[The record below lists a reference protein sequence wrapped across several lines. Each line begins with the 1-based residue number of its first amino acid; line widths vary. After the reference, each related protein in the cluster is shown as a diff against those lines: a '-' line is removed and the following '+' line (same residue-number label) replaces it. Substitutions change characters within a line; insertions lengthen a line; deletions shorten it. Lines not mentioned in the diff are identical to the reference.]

1 MTSRTSQK
9 LCVVEADGFLG
20 MAKIL
25 VIIVDDIPVA
35 MPTVLF
41 VTLVIDSSAI
51 AKENAIMTRAVVLAT
66 DVNADAMRVEVEDR
80 INKFVSRG
88 YRGLGVGI
96 ARSGDV
102 PVKECEWQMVGLLPL
117 FDLPRHDTAD
127 TVKKAIALGIAVKMV
142 TGDQKAI
149 AVETRHGLAQ
159 MIYDTDG
166 FALVFPEHK
175 FEIVK
180 HLQSLDKVV
189 GMTGDGVNDAP
200 ALVQVDIG
208 IAVDDATDAARA
220 ATDIVLVPPDLSVI
234 ITTIRMSRE
243 IFLRMKNY
251 AIYSIAMTTIV
262 LLAIITNSSGF
273 ESTGVETLC
282 VSCMKNYHDFFQDQY
297 QTCVMA
303 NNATGCGEM
312 TGSVPQAASVS
323 DVGTFRE
330 SVIDAYWTQYQEKYD
345 SSTKLFEDL
354 AAPQLAAERREA
366 GGAAYEGDYDVFTA
380 AQLGKGVALI
390 GNGEVSTTNERK
402 GSVRRSLVHLQVSIS
417 SQALLFVTR
426 TASSNN
432 WFFAEKLRNLLLV
445 AFVLAQIVT
454 SVIGWIDFDGYST
467 VLL

>member
-1 MTSRTSQK
+1 
-9 LCVVEADGFLG
+9 
-20 MAKIL
+20 
-25 VIIVDDIPVA
+25 
-35 MPTVLF
+35 
-41 VTLVIDSSAI
+41 
-51 AKENAIMTRAVVLAT
+51 
-66 DVNADAMRVEVEDR
+66 
-80 INKFVSRG
+80 
-88 YRGLGVGI
+88 
-96 ARSGDV
+96 
-102 PVKECEWQMVGLLPL
+102 
-117 FDLPRHDTAD
+117 
-127 TVKKAIALGIAVKMV
+127 
-142 TGDQKAI
+142 
-149 AVETRHGLAQ
+149 
-159 MIYDTDG
+159 
-166 FALVFPEHK
+166 
-175 FEIVK
+175 
-180 HLQSLDKVV
+180 
-189 GMTGDGVNDAP
+189 
-200 ALVQVDIG
+200 
-208 IAVDDATDAARA
+208 
-220 ATDIVLVPPDLSVI
+220 
-234 ITTIRMSRE
+234 
-243 IFLRMKNY
+243 
-251 AIYSIAMTTIV
+251 
-262 LLAIITNSSGF
+262 
-273 ESTGVETLC
+273 
-282 VSCMKNYHDFFQDQY
+282 MKNYHDFFQDQY

-303 NNATGCGEM
+303 NNATRYGEM

-330 SVIDAYWTQYQEKYD
+330 GVIDAYWTQYQEKYD

>member
-1 MTSRTSQK
+1 
-9 LCVVEADGFLG
+9 
-20 MAKIL
+20 
-25 VIIVDDIPVA
+25 
-35 MPTVLF
+35 
-41 VTLVIDSSAI
+41 
-51 AKENAIMTRAVVLAT
+51 
-66 DVNADAMRVEVEDR
+66 MRVEVEDR

-200 ALVQVDIG
+200 ALAQVDIG

-251 AIYSIAMTTIV
+251 AIYSIAMTDNVVASPHLDSWKLREVFISSISFGLWLSLLTIV
-262 LLAIITNSSGF
+262 LLAIITNSSCF

-366 GGAAYEGDYDVFTA
+366 VGRGWV
-380 AQLGKGVALI
+380 QPLGKGVALI
-390 GNGEVSTTNERK
+390 GNGEVSTTNEM
-402 GSVRRSLVHLQVSIS
+402 SIS

>member
-1 MTSRTSQK
+1 
-9 LCVVEADGFLG
+9 
-20 MAKIL
+20 
-25 VIIVDDIPVA
+25 
-35 MPTVLF
+35 
-41 VTLVIDSSAI
+41 
-51 AKENAIMTRAVVLAT
+51 
-66 DVNADAMRVEVEDR
+66 MRVEVEDR

-251 AIYSIAMTTIV
+251 AIYSIAMTVRIVFTFGILTLAWNWYYPPPPPILVVILAILNDGTILTISKDNVVASPHLDSWKLREVFISSISFGLWLSLLTIV
-262 LLAIITNSSGF
+262 LLAIITNSSCF

-366 GGAAYEGDYDVFTA
+366 VGRGWV
-380 AQLGKGVALI
+380 QP
-390 GNGEVSTTNERK
+390 
-402 GSVRRSLVHLQVSIS
+402 VSIS

>member
-1 MTSRTSQK
+1 
-9 LCVVEADGFLG
+9 
-20 MAKIL
+20 
-25 VIIVDDIPVA
+25 
-35 MPTVLF
+35 
-41 VTLVIDSSAI
+41 
-51 AKENAIMTRAVVLAT
+51 
-66 DVNADAMRVEVEDR
+66 MRVEVEDR

-142 TGDQKAI
+142 MGDQKAI

-200 ALVQVDIG
+200 ALAQVDIG

-251 AIYSIAMTTIV
+251 AIYSIAMTVRIVFTFGILTLDNVVASPHLDSWKLREVFISSISFGLWLSLLTIV
-262 LLAIITNSSGF
+262 LLAIITNSSCF

-366 GGAAYEGDYDVFTA
+366 VGRGWV
-380 AQLGKGVALI
+380 QPLGKGVALI

>member
-1 MTSRTSQK
+1 MTSRTSQN
-9 LCVVEADGFLG
+9 LSVVEADGFLG

-51 AKENAIMTRAVVLAT
+51 AKENAIMTRAVRTRCGMSTRCCTTPTTKRTIAKLKDNKTGEIFRAVKGDLQVVLAM
-66 DVNADAMRVEVEDR
+66 DVNADAMRVEMEDC

-96 ARSGDV
+96 ALSGDV
-102 PVKECEWQMVGLLPL
+102 PVKECEWQMIGLLPL

-149 AVETRHGLAQ
+149 AVETCRATPGSGLAQ

-189 GMTGDGVNDAP
+189 SMTGNGVNDAP
-200 ALVQVDIG
+200 ALAQVDIG

-251 AIYSIAMTTIV
+251 VIYSIAMTVRI
-262 LLAIITNSSGF
+262 
-273 ESTGVETLC
+273 
-282 VSCMKNYHDFFQDQY
+282 
-297 QTCVMA
+297 
-303 NNATGCGEM
+303 
-312 TGSVPQAASVS
+312 
-323 DVGTFRE
+323 
-330 SVIDAYWTQYQEKYD
+330 
-345 SSTKLFEDL
+345 
-354 AAPQLAAERREA
+354 
-366 GGAAYEGDYDVFTA
+366 VFTFGILTLA
-380 AQLGKGVALI
+380 W
-390 GNGEVSTTNERK
+390 
-402 GSVRRSLVHLQVSIS
+402 
-417 SQALLFVTR
+417 
-426 TASSNN
+426 N
-432 WFFAEKLRNLLLV
+432 WYYPPPPRFL
-445 AFVLAQIVT
+445 
-454 SVIGWIDFDGYST
+454 W
-467 VLL
+467 

>member
-1 MTSRTSQK
+1 
-9 LCVVEADGFLG
+9 
-20 MAKIL
+20 
-25 VIIVDDIPVA
+25 
-35 MPTVLF
+35 
-41 VTLVIDSSAI
+41 
-51 AKENAIMTRAVVLAT
+51 
-66 DVNADAMRVEVEDR
+66 MRVEVEDR

-251 AIYSIAMTTIV
+251 AIYSIAMTVRIVFTFGILTLAWNWYYPPPPPILVVILAILNDGTILTISKDNVVASPHLDSWKLREVFISSISFGLWLSLLTIV
-262 LLAIITNSSGF
+262 LLAIITNSSCF

-366 GGAAYEGDYDVFTA
+366 VGRGWV
-380 AQLGKGVALI
+380 QPLGKGVALI
-390 GNGEVSTTNERK
+390 GKGEVSTTNERK

>member
-1 MTSRTSQK
+1 
-9 LCVVEADGFLG
+9 
-20 MAKIL
+20 
-25 VIIVDDIPVA
+25 
-35 MPTVLF
+35 
-41 VTLVIDSSAI
+41 
-51 AKENAIMTRAVVLAT
+51 
-66 DVNADAMRVEVEDR
+66 MRVEVEDR

-200 ALVQVDIG
+200 ALAQVDIG

-251 AIYSIAMTTIV
+251 AIYSIAMTDNVVASPHLDSWKLREVFISSISFGLWLSLSTIV
-262 LLAIITNSSGF
+262 LLAIITNSSCF

-354 AAPQLAAERREA
+354 AASQLAAERREA
-366 GGAAYEGDYDVFTA
+366 VGRGWV
-380 AQLGKGVALI
+380 QPLGKGVALI
-390 GNGEVSTTNERK
+390 GNGEVSTTNKRK

>member
-1 MTSRTSQK
+1 
-9 LCVVEADGFLG
+9 
-20 MAKIL
+20 
-25 VIIVDDIPVA
+25 
-35 MPTVLF
+35 
-41 VTLVIDSSAI
+41 
-51 AKENAIMTRAVVLAT
+51 
-66 DVNADAMRVEVEDR
+66 MRVEVEDR

-200 ALVQVDIG
+200 ALAQVDIG

-251 AIYSIAMTTIV
+251 AIYSIAMTDNVVASPHLDSWKLREVFISSISFGLWLSLLTIV
-262 LLAIITNSSGF
+262 LLAIITNSSCF

>member
-51 AKENAIMTRAVVLAT
+51 AKENAIMTRAVRTRCGMSTRCCTTPTTKRTIAKLKDNKTGEIFRAVKNDLQVVLAMV
-66 DVNADAMRVEVEDR
+66 VNADAMRVEVEDR

-102 PVKECEWQMVGLLPL
+102 PVKECEWQMIGLLPL

-127 TVKKAIALGIAVKMV
+127 TVKKAIALVIAVKMV
-142 TGDQKAI
+142 TGDQKR
-149 AVETRHGLAQ
+149 TPGSGLAQ

-180 HLQSLDKVV
+180 HLQSMDKVV

-200 ALVQVDIG
+200 ALAQVDIG

-243 IFLRMKNY
+243 IFLRMKPC
-251 AIYSIAMTTIV
+251 A
-262 LLAIITNSSGF
+262 
-273 ESTGVETLC
+273 
-282 VSCMKNYHDFFQDQY
+282 SC
-297 QTCVMA
+297 
-303 NNATGCGEM
+303 
-312 TGSVPQAASVS
+312 SRSAS
-323 DVGTFRE
+323 
-330 SVIDAYWTQYQEKYD
+330 
-345 SSTKLFEDL
+345 
-354 AAPQLAAERREA
+354 
-366 GGAAYEGDYDVFTA
+366 
-380 AQLGKGVALI
+380 
-390 GNGEVSTTNERK
+390 
-402 GSVRRSLVHLQVSIS
+402 
-417 SQALLFVTR
+417 
-426 TASSNN
+426 
-432 WFFAEKLRNLLLV
+432 
-445 AFVLAQIVT
+445 
-454 SVIGWIDFDGYST
+454 
-467 VLL
+467 

>member
-1 MTSRTSQK
+1 
-9 LCVVEADGFLG
+9 
-20 MAKIL
+20 
-25 VIIVDDIPVA
+25 
-35 MPTVLF
+35 
-41 VTLVIDSSAI
+41 
-51 AKENAIMTRAVVLAT
+51 
-66 DVNADAMRVEVEDR
+66 MRVEVEDR

-200 ALVQVDIG
+200 ALAQVDIG

-251 AIYSIAMTTIV
+251 AIYSIAMTVRIVFTFGILTLAWNWITWWRRRTWTRGSCARCSSRRSRSAWLSLLTIV
-262 LLAIITNSSGF
+262 LLAIITNSSCF

-366 GGAAYEGDYDVFTA
+366 VGRGWV
-380 AQLGKGVALI
+380 QPLGKGVALI